1 MTVERPV
8 SHRRRALSLS
18 PLWPAMATLS
28 PRSSV
33 AASPEAT
40 APAAFAVQVAVD
52 ASQALHPANPLLVGS
67 NTPWV
72 YGSEGLMDEQG
83 AYRPGM
89 LELAKELAPTVLRY
103 PSVADTHA
111 WRQGIGPLASR
122 QPVFAY
128 PGQPFQKIVYG
139 TQEFLETCEAVG
151 AQPLF
156 IVNMHDGTDASL
168 AQQAADWV
176 RHVNRTPQLSRRTGK
191 PLPRAAYWELGNEPY
206 LMEAKLPDGSPNRLL
221 LRPELFARRANAVIA
236 AMKAVDPGVRVGL
249 PFALDTYSGR
259 PWRPNGGE
267 LATVVGEQLGYAD
280 KLLAGLDRPQD
291 LHFLALHYYMPLITG
306 PTDAQGRPLLL
317 PATDEALHW
326 GAMAGSE
333 TIRRHLQ
340 LVPEFWSRHPRT
352 ARTPAPRLL
361 VTEFNSFF
369 TSGQAQGKELKQN
382 AYVMT
387 QAGALFAADLLRVL
401 AMEPRVEAAMQWSL
415 SGNWV
420 FGAIAPPQGAAAARA
435 RPVYHVL
442 RLFRRLLAGGQVV
455 AVQVDAPVT
464 QKAGTGVSF
473 AAPYPA
479 MPLATGLAVREG
491 SELRCLVINKDPAQA
506 ADVVLALRGARARE
520 AQAEVLQSRG
530 LFHTPDT
537 AEASVPTPAA
547 VRLEADGS
555 RAAWRLPPAS
565 CGLVRIKLR

>member
-1 MTVERPV
+1 MPADNTPSR
-8 SHRRRALSLS
+8 RRRALSLA
-18 PLWPAMATLS
+18 PWWPATAGLPWPAWAS
-28 PRSSV
+28 PAAGPAAEAFQV
-33 AASPEAT
+33 EVMVDAAS
-40 APAAFAVQVAVD
+40 
-52 ASQALHPANPLLVGS
+52 ALHPANPLLLGS

-72 YGSEGLMDEQG
+72 YGSEGLMDERG
-83 AYRPGM
+83 DYRPGM
-89 LELAKELAPTVLRY
+89 LALAKELAPTVLRY

-191 PLPRAAYWELGNEPY
+191 QLPKAAYWELGNEPY
-206 LMEAKLPDGSPNRLL
+206 LMESKLPDGSPNRLQ

-259 PWRPNGGE
+259 PWRANGGE

-280 KLLAGLDRPQD
+280 KLLAGLERPQD

-352 ARTPAPRLL
+352 ARAPAPRLL
-361 VTEFNSFF
+361 VTEFNAFF

-420 FGAIAPPQGAAAARA
+420 FGAIAPPQGVAAARP
-435 RPVYHVL
+435 RPVYHVM
-442 RLFRRLLAGGQVV
+442 RLFRTLLAGGQVV
-455 AVQVDAPVT
+455 AVEVAAPTT
-464 QKAGTGVSF
+464 QKAAAGVAFS
-473 AAPYPA
+473 APYPG
-479 MPLATGLAVREG
+479 MPVATALAVRDG
-491 SELRCLVINKDPAQA
+491 AELRCLVINKDPGQP
-506 ADVVLALRGARARE
+506 ADWTLVLRGARARE
-520 AQAEVLQSRG
+520 AQAEALFSSG
-530 LFHTPDT
+530 LFAAPDT
-537 AEASVPTPAA
+537 AEASVVRATP
-547 VRLEADGS
+547 VRLDAEGGRLAG
-555 RAAWRLPPAS
+555 RLPPAS
-565 CGLVRIKLR
+565 CGLVRIRLR